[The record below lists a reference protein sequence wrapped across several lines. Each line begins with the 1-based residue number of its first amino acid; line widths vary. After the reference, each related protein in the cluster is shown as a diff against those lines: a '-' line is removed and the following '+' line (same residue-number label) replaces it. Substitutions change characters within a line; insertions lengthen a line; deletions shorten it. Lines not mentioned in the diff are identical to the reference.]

1 MLKTLFLEEPLWLCL
16 ASGLALLVTI
26 AVWQSRRTRG
36 PLYAMAFWVACG
48 VGVYVAATLVDT
60 PREKVAKAWVEIR
73 QAIHERQAERLLS
86 YVADDFNHDG
96 LDKEAMRLLVA
107 TAFKTNAPE
116 DVTLSNGDLV
126 ESDSQVDVTVFA
138 RYKPVE
144 RLITQWQVTFR
155 PSPDGQWRVA
165 AVKCLEPR
173 HWTLPGVVRKL

>member
-36 PLYAMAFWVACG
+36 PLYAMAFWVAFG

-86 YVADDFNHDG
+86 YVADDFTHDG
-96 LDKEAMRLLVA
+96 QDKEAMRLLVA
-107 TAFKTNAPE
+107 IAFKTNAPE
-116 DVTLSNGDLV
+116 DVILSNGDLV
-126 ESDSQVDVTVFA
+126 ESDSQVDATMFV

-144 RLITQWQVTFR
+144 RWSSQWQVTFR
-155 PSPDGQWRVA
+155 PSPDGQWRVSQ
-165 AVKCLEPR
+165 VRCLTDER
-173 HWTLPGVVRKL
+173 LTLPRVVRKL

>member
-36 PLYAMAFWVACG
+36 PLYAMAFWVAFG

-86 YVADDFNHDG
+86 YVADDFTHDG
-96 LDKEAMRLLVA
+96 QDKEAMRLLVA
-107 TAFKTNAPE
+107 IAFKTNAPE
-116 DVTLSNGDLV
+116 DVILGNGDLV
-126 ESDSQVDVTVFA
+126 ESDSQVDVTMFV

-144 RLITQWQVTFR
+144 RYGWQWQVTFR
-155 PSPDGQWRVA
+155 PSPDGQWRVSEA
-165 AVKCLEPR
+165 RCLTDER
-173 HWTLPGVVRKL
+173 LTLPRVVRKL